1 MDEKKAQEIL
11 ESLSGARKAKLID
24 GVKKNIG
31 SGKKALDSPYHYT
44 GEDAGL
50 YIDKRK
56 NKRIQKSLEKKL
68 AKKLAKKN
76 RTV

>member
-1 MDEKKAQEIL
+1 MDEKKAKEIL
-11 ESLSGARKAKLID
+11 ENLSGVKKTKLID
-24 GVKKNIG
+24 SITRFNG

-44 GEDAGL
+44 GDNAGV
-50 YIDKRK
+50 YIDKRR
-56 NKRIQKSLEKKL
+56 NKRIQKNLEKKL

>member
-11 ESLSGARKAKLID
+11 ESLSGAKKAKLID
-24 GVKKNIG
+24 SITRFNG

-44 GEDAGL
+44 GDNADV
-50 YIDKRK
+50 YIDRRR

>member
-1 MDEKKAQEIL
+1 MDKKKAQEIL

-24 GVKKNIG
+24 GITTFNG

-44 GEDAGL
+44 GDNAGL
-50 YIDKRK
+50 YIDKRR